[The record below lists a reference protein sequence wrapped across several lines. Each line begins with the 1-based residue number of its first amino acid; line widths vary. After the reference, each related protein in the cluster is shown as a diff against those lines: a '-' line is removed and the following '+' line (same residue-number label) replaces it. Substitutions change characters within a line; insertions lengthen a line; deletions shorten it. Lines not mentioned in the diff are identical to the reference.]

1 MTDGRRESLAR
12 RVDISCVQAHHS
24 LADVTE
30 LARLAREH
38 DFVSA
43 HVLPQWLGTLAGM
56 LAGSRTLAGAPVGFP
71 SGGATTRTKLAEA
84 GELLEAGAG
93 ELDVVIA
100 VGRLRSGDSEYVRR
114 ELAQVVALVD
124 GAVPLRAIIEVGHLD
139 DREIGEAT
147 RAAVDAGVPWVK
159 TGTGW
164 SGVPT
169 TEHHVR
175 LIAEAAR
182 GRAGIKAAGGIRDVA
197 TIRAMEALGVAR
209 FGMNARAAI
218 AAVAAYDERAEVA
231 R

>member
-1 MTDGRRESLAR
+1 MTAGGSRWPAGWTSVASRPTTPWPTSPSWPGWPASTTSSARTCCRSGSAPWPACSPARARWPAR
-12 RVDISCVQAHHS
+12 RS
-24 LADVTE
+24 
-30 LARLAREH
+30 
-38 DFVSA
+38 VS
-43 HVLPQWLGTLAGM
+43 
-56 LAGSRTLAGAPVGFP
+56 